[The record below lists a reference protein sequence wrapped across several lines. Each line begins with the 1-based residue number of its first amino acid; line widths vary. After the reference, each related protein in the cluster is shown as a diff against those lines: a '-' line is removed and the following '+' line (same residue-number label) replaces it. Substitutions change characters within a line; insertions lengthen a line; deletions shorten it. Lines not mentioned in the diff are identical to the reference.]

1 MLTNRILDYEQSTE
15 LQYLGLVLLR
25 EIMETPLN
33 DEKKKMSDPFQR
45 SSQTV
50 KRQFQK
56 IKRDVQN
63 KTVKQLQKL
72 SGGNA
77 MVQPANQVSDTADPS
92 ALQSAAGQQSSAT
105 GELNFFNEWGKSSS
119 KYPHGKRSKSQAP
132 DPSRAA

>member
-33 DEKKKMSDPFQR
+33 DEKKKMSDPFHR

-72 SGGNA
+72 SGGNS
-77 MVQPANQVSDTADPS
+77 MV
-92 ALQSAAGQQSSAT
+92 
-105 GELNFFNEWGKSSS
+105 
-119 KYPHGKRSKSQAP
+119 
-132 DPSRAA
+132 